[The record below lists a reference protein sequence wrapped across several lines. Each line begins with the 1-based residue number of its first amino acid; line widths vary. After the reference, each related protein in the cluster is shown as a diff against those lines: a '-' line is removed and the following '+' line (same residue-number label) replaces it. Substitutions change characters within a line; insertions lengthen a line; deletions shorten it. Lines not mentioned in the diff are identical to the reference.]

1 MTTVAITLRYCCDN
15 AKISQRYRF
24 RKKLTLIIE
33 ILMRYRNDIAFKRDI
48 VAITRIAWRNRVPV
62 IAVSNPKGGAG
73 KSTTTLLLATYLAQQ
88 GASVCVLDADPNQP
102 IMDWKKNGQSKT
114 TLHVVGGIRETNLME
129 ALDAQAQQFVF
140 IDLEGTAS
148 LLVSR
153 SIAMADFVII
163 PVQASAVDVRQA
175 GKAIRAVRDEEK
187 VAQRSN
193 PKRRIPFRV
202 LMTRTPAP
210 GAPVSSVQRQL
221 EAEIETAGIPRFQT
235 SLAERLAFKAIFV
248 ERLTLAEMEGLRVG
262 NLDAAYENVHQ
273 LATELVNLL
282 QDLEKE
288 KAA

>member
-1 MTTVAITLRYCCDN
+1 M
-15 AKISQRYRF
+15 
-24 RKKLTLIIE
+24 
-33 ILMRYRNDIAFKRDI
+33 
-48 VAITRIAWRNRVPV
+48 PV

-73 KSTTTLLLATYLAQQ
+73 KSTTVLLLATYLAQS

-102 IMDWKKNGQSKT
+102 IMDWKENGESKT
-114 TLHVVGGIRETNLME
+114 TLKVVGGIKESNLME
-129 ALDAQAQQFVF
+129 VLDEQNAQFVF

-148 LLVSR
+148 VLVSR

-193 PKRRIPFRV
+193 PLRSIPYRV

-221 EAEIETAGIPRFQT
+221 EAELVEAKIPRFRT

-248 ERLTLAEMEGLRVG
+248 ERLTLAELGEHKVG
-262 NLDAAYENVHQ
+262 NLGAAYENLHNLVD
-273 LATELVNLL
+273 ELIEILRELDRKRYPNE
-282 QDLEKE
+282 Q
-288 KAA
+288 

>member
-1 MTTVAITLRYCCDN
+1 M
-15 AKISQRYRF
+15 
-24 RKKLTLIIE
+24 
-33 ILMRYRNDIAFKRDI
+33 
-48 VAITRIAWRNRVPV
+48 PV

-88 GASVCVLDADPNQP
+88 GATVSVLDADPNQP
-102 IMDWKKNGQSKT
+102 IMDWKKNGTSQT
-114 TLHVVGGIRETNLME
+114 TLHVIGNVRESNLME
-129 ALDAQAQQFVF
+129 TLEQQPHQFVF

-153 SIAMADFVII
+153 SIAMADFVIV

-221 EAEIETAGIPRFQT
+221 EAEIEAAGIPRFKT
-235 SLAERLAFKAIFV
+235 SLAERMAYKAMFV
-248 ERLTLAEMEGLRVG
+248 ERLTLEEMHALKVG
-262 NLDAAYENVHQ
+262 NLDAAYENIHQ
-273 LATELVNLL
+273 LADELLGLL
-282 QDLEKE
+282 QEIE
-288 KAA
+288 AGRAA

>member
-1 MTTVAITLRYCCDN
+1 M
-15 AKISQRYRF
+15 
-24 RKKLTLIIE
+24 
-33 ILMRYRNDIAFKRDI
+33 
-48 VAITRIAWRNRVPV
+48 PV

-73 KSTTTLLLATYLAQQ
+73 KSTTTLLLATYLAQS

-102 IMDWKKNGQSKT
+102 IMDWKANGNSKT
-114 TLHVVGGIRETNLME
+114 KMQVVGGVKESNLME
-129 ALDAQAQQFVF
+129 ILEQQTQQFVF

-148 LLVSR
+148 VLVSR

-193 PKRRIPFRV
+193 ASRTIPYRV

-221 EAEIETAGIPRFQT
+221 EAEIESAGIPRFRT
-235 SLAERLAFKAIFV
+235 SLAERLAYKAIFV
-248 ERLTLAEMEGLRVG
+248 ERLSLAELGEHKVG
-262 NLDAAYENVHQ
+262 NLEAAYQNVH
-273 LATELVNLL
+273 ELVEELVETL
-282 QDLEKE
+282 QRVAKGA
-288 KAA
+288 K

>member
-1 MTTVAITLRYCCDN
+1 M
-15 AKISQRYRF
+15 
-24 RKKLTLIIE
+24 
-33 ILMRYRNDIAFKRDI
+33 
-48 VAITRIAWRNRVPV
+48 PV

-88 GASVCVLDADPNQP
+88 GATVTVLDADPNQP
-102 IMDWKKNGQSKT
+102 IMDWKRNGHSKT
-114 TLHVVGGIRETNLME
+114 TLRIVGGVREHNLME
-129 ALDAQAQQFVF
+129 ILEEQSSQFVF
-140 IDLEGTAS
+140 VDLEGTAS

-153 SIAMADFVII
+153 SIAMADFVIV

-193 PKRRIPFRV
+193 SQRKIPFRV

-221 EAEIETAGIPRFQT
+221 EAELEAAEIPRFRT
-235 SLAERLAFKAIFV
+235 SLAERMAFKALFV
-248 ERLTLAEMEGLRVG
+248 ERLTLAEMHGLRVG

-273 LATELVNLL
+273 LAEELIGL
-282 QDLEKE
+282 LEKIDQGR
-288 KAA
+288 AA